1 MVDKLPC
8 ENQEE
13 WYRMCGFETNIKC
26 HFYYDE
32 SNNCRK
38 FWIRED
44 KCGIKHE
51 FNVNPYEDF
60 VLAGVVMR
68 SENEVTVSI
77 DELICL
83 LKLQKNVK
91 EIKFKSQFSKGSF
104 LDCMKQKRMGTL
116 LRWIEQSGLLI
127 HCKYVNNLY
136 YTLVEIID
144 SVTDAKEIEEYGFDY
159 FSIKDYFYKM
169 LQGKQFELQELMF
182 QYEYPNLKKE
192 KIESFVLDL
201 LNLFP
206 PRHEQI
212 LEEKF
217 ITGVIRRATQSRELP
232 FLEDNEN
239 YIMQE
244 NFLEFYCDGPAKFHN
259 SMHTYDSEVE
269 IQKVMKKINRDIPD
283 NMEFIDSKSNLL
295 VQISDVIAG
304 IWGKLMIYINSTDR
318 IGITRDVNKM
328 DDEQINNIN
337 LLGLLR
343 NKSLEYNKGFLMHLT
358 ALSVIK
364 REEYLFDLCKARAV

>member
-1 MVDKLPC
+1 MVDKLLC
-8 ENQEE
+8 EGQEE

-68 SENEVTVSI
+68 SENEVTVAI

-91 EIKFKSQFSKGSF
+91 EIKFKRQFSKGSF

-116 LRWIEQSGLLI
+116 LRWIKQSGLLI

-136 YTLVEIID
+136 YTLAEIID
-144 SVTDAKEIEEYGFDY
+144 SVTDAREIEEYGFDY
-159 FSIKDYFYKM
+159 FGIKDCFYKM
-169 LQGKQFELQELMF
+169 LRDKQFELQELMF

-192 KIESFVLDL
+192 KIEGFVLDL
-201 LNLFP
+201 VNLFP
-206 PRHEQI
+206 SRHEQT

-217 ITGVIRRATQSRELP
+217 ITGVIRRAAQSRELP
-232 FLEDNEN
+232 FLENNEPELF
-239 YIMQE
+239 IMT
-244 NFLEFYCDGPAKFHN
+244 FSA
-259 SMHTYDSEVE
+259 
-269 IQKVMKKINRDIPD
+269 
-283 NMEFIDSKSNLL
+283 
-295 VQISDVIAG
+295 
-304 IWGKLMIYINSTDR
+304 
-318 IGITRDVNKM
+318 
-328 DDEQINNIN
+328 
-337 LLGLLR
+337 
-343 NKSLEYNKGFLMHLT
+343 
-358 ALSVIK
+358 
-364 REEYLFDLCKARAV
+364 